1 MSVQETNGYLD
12 VENATLRSSKIEV
25 TSNLAIGNTNPQ
37 HAFSVGSNLY
47 VDTESSNVLSVK
59 GNVVTE
65 GIKMGFLEII
75 PSYDFAAVSNVG
87 NVTANTIIFTND
99 NQGFVATGNATI
111 GSTLTV
117 SGFRITAAAAAE
129 DDLDAITTST
139 DDKPNAG
146 TTENPIHLTGA
157 TTATSYTTG
166 ILQVG
171 NSTNQGGMGVAGN
184 VYVNQGVYTQDLS
197 AENVVSNLA
206 VNTDDLFVDI
216 VNSRVGIGKTEP
228 TVALDVVGAVTTSSA
243 LTVGANFAVNTDDLF
258 VDTVNSRVGIG
269 KTEPTVALDVVGAV
283 STSGDLTVTGTSKV
297 GIGTDTLDAVLNV
310 GSGTLASGD
319 QILKLNTDS
328 PWAFEHETDGLALRS
343 SAANKKLY
351 VQASDFSNVATFDVT
366 TSNVGIGLTDPAS
379 KLHVMGDII
388 GRNVSNTHTITGT
401 DGGSDTFTLLP
412 DQNRVVVTHVGSS
425 AADGAYTVNMTGGI
439 PTAIGSI
446 LYLEIVSSKTNTDGV
461 SHTHSTTLQ
470 IAADTVLT
478 TGPITVAAV
487 NNAGDVYERTLRRTI
502 IRTSDGWKDYSVYP
516 KVSVPTTDDAIIFST
531 TENTTQDT
539 AGSDKPL
546 TERLRITGNGNVGVG
561 TTSPFTPLHIS
572 STNEITTSPAGSG
585 VSQMRYGSTNSTV
598 LFGVSSTAGHI
609 SAYDTSSFS
618 THRNLCFNAD
628 GGNVGVGTMDPNA
641 HLDVAGT
648 ILSHASYRKFI
659 GVNGVSTSDKVYL
672 GRFSTYAVGI
682 IEIGSEGSSKFA
694 INKYEVFRHYDAI
707 PIVNGMNTD
716 RYHIHKF
723 YWKEYD
729 NSPYYYDLWHTPAYG
744 GSSVDGNYRYRITAQ
759 NYSFPDTEPSSTGST
774 DCDTGMIIKNAT
786 NNDIRIGIGTDNP
799 VNALHI
805 NQFGRVDSGTTLDLE
820 GQQNSAIAMQYGS
833 GSYPN
838 ARFLMGIN
846 GNYDLHF
853 WYDSNGGTASN
864 RGYIRHDGSG
874 ASLNFTGQH
883 RTFIKDV
890 PFFQV
895 SDLEGLIVSSDQNKY
910 IKMSGGIEAGSNA
923 ITTNESLPIVSLST
937 TTNDKKCFG
946 VISASED
953 PEKRE
958 EIYGNFVSVDEK
970 EKGDTR
976 VYINSVGEGAI
987 WVTNINGS
995 LESGD
1000 YITTSNVA
1008 GYGQKQDSEFL
1019 ANYTVAKITMDCD
1032 FEPATQPVQIIRK
1045 EMGDVNYWVK
1055 TTYENVTEEEYS
1067 NITEENRRTI
1077 TETVYTNEDGE
1088 IFPEQNEE
1096 STYVEL
1102 EQTTYQKITKEES
1115 KTEQEGYE
1123 LEVRQELVNVL
1134 DEHGQI
1140 QWEDDPSGATEKA
1153 YKIRYLDANGVETDE
1168 ANHVYKAAFVGCTYH
1183 CG

>member
-37 HAFSVGSNLY
+37 HAFSVGSNLF

-111 GSTLTV
+111 GSTLTI

-146 TTENPIHLTGA
+146 TTENPIHLEGA

-388 GRNVSNTHTITGT
+388 GRNVSNTHMITGT
-401 DGGSDTFTLLP
+401 DGVTDDTFTLLP

-446 LYLEIVSSKTNTDGV
+446 LYLEIVSSKINTDV
-461 SHTHSTTLQ
+461 ASHTHSTTLQ
-470 IAADTVLT
+470 IAAATVLT
-478 TGPITVAAV
+478 TGSISVAAE
-487 NNAGDVYERTLRRTI
+487 NNAGDVYQRTLRRTI

-609 SAYDTSSFS
+609 SAYDTSTFS

-628 GGNVGVGTMDPNA
+628 GGNVGIGTTSPGEKLHVNGNIGLNWANGRRIIMDF
-641 HLDVAGT
+641 DD
-648 ILSHASYRKFI
+648 SYR
-659 GVNGVSTSDKVYL
+659 
-672 GRFSTYAVGI
+672 
-682 IEIGSEGSSKFA
+682 
-694 INKYEVFRHYDAI
+694 
-707 PIVNGMNTD
+707 
-716 RYHIHKF
+716 
-723 YWKEYD
+723 
-729 NSPYYYDLWHTPAYG
+729 
-744 GSSVDGNYRYRITAQ
+744 Q
-759 NYSFPDTEPSSTGST
+759 
-774 DCDTGMIIKNAT
+774 
-786 NNDIRIGIGTDNP
+786 
-799 VNALHI
+799 
-805 NQFGRVDSGTTLDLE
+805 
-820 GQQNSAIAMQYGS
+820 
-833 GSYPN
+833 
-838 ARFLMGIN
+838 
-846 GNYDLHF
+846 
-853 WYDSNGGTASN
+853 
-864 RGYIRHDGSG
+864 
-874 ASLNFTGQH
+874 
-883 RTFIKDV
+883 
-890 PFFQV
+890 
-895 SDLEGLIVSSDQNKY
+895 GL
-910 IKMSGGIEAGSNA
+910 
-923 ITTNESLPIVSLST
+923 
-937 TTNDKKCFG
+937 
-946 VISASED
+946 
-953 PEKRE
+953 
-958 EIYGNFVSVDEK
+958 
-970 EKGDTR
+970 
-976 VYINSVGEGAI
+976 
-987 WVTNINGS
+987 
-995 LESGD
+995 
-1000 YITTSNVA
+1000 
-1008 GYGQKQDSEFL
+1008 
-1019 ANYTVAKITMDCD
+1019 
-1032 FEPATQPVQIIRK
+1032 
-1045 EMGDVNYWVK
+1045 
-1055 TTYENVTEEEYS
+1055 
-1067 NITEENRRTI
+1067 
-1077 TETVYTNEDGE
+1077 
-1088 IFPEQNEE
+1088 
-1096 STYVEL
+1096 
-1102 EQTTYQKITKEES
+1102 
-1115 KTEQEGYE
+1115 
-1123 LEVRQELVNVL
+1123 VL
-1134 DEHGQI
+1134 DA
-1140 QWEDDPSGATEKA
+1140 AT
-1153 YKIRYLDANGVETDE
+1153 RMMTL
-1168 ANHVYKAAFVGCTYH
+1168 FS
-1183 CG
+1183 

>member
-75 PSYDFAAVSNVG
+75 PSYDFSAVSNVG

-111 GSTLTV
+111 GSTLTI

-184 VYVNQGVYTQDLS
+184 VYVNRGVYTQDFS

-412 DQNRVVVTHVGSS
+412 DQNRVVVTHAGSS
-425 AADGAYTVNMTGGI
+425 TADGAYTVNMTGGI

-446 LYLEIVSSKTNTDGV
+446 LYLEIVSSKINTDV
-461 SHTHSTTLQ
+461 ASSHTH
-470 IAADTVLT
+470 
-478 TGPITVAAV
+478 
-487 NNAGDVYERTLRRTI
+487 
-502 IRTSDGWKDYSVYP
+502 
-516 KVSVPTTDDAIIFST
+516 
-531 TENTTQDT
+531 
-539 AGSDKPL
+539 
-546 TERLRITGNGNVGVG
+546 
-561 TTSPFTPLHIS
+561 
-572 STNEITTSPAGSG
+572 
-585 VSQMRYGSTNSTV
+585 
-598 LFGVSSTAGHI
+598 
-609 SAYDTSSFS
+609 
-618 THRNLCFNAD
+618 
-628 GGNVGVGTMDPNA
+628 
-641 HLDVAGT
+641 
-648 ILSHASYRKFI
+648 
-659 GVNGVSTSDKVYL
+659 
-672 GRFSTYAVGI
+672 
-682 IEIGSEGSSKFA
+682 
-694 INKYEVFRHYDAI
+694 
-707 PIVNGMNTD
+707 
-716 RYHIHKF
+716 
-723 YWKEYD
+723 
-729 NSPYYYDLWHTPAYG
+729 
-744 GSSVDGNYRYRITAQ
+744 
-759 NYSFPDTEPSSTGST
+759 
-774 DCDTGMIIKNAT
+774 
-786 NNDIRIGIGTDNP
+786 
-799 VNALHI
+799 
-805 NQFGRVDSGTTLDLE
+805 
-820 GQQNSAIAMQYGS
+820 
-833 GSYPN
+833 
-838 ARFLMGIN
+838 
-846 GNYDLHF
+846 
-853 WYDSNGGTASN
+853 
-864 RGYIRHDGSG
+864 
-874 ASLNFTGQH
+874 
-883 RTFIKDV
+883 
-890 PFFQV
+890 
-895 SDLEGLIVSSDQNKY
+895 
-910 IKMSGGIEAGSNA
+910 
-923 ITTNESLPIVSLST
+923 
-937 TTNDKKCFG
+937 
-946 VISASED
+946 
-953 PEKRE
+953 
-958 EIYGNFVSVDEK
+958 
-970 EKGDTR
+970 
-976 VYINSVGEGAI
+976 
-987 WVTNINGS
+987 
-995 LESGD
+995 
-1000 YITTSNVA
+1000 
-1008 GYGQKQDSEFL
+1008 
-1019 ANYTVAKITMDCD
+1019 
-1032 FEPATQPVQIIRK
+1032 
-1045 EMGDVNYWVK
+1045 
-1055 TTYENVTEEEYS
+1055 
-1067 NITEENRRTI
+1067 
-1077 TETVYTNEDGE
+1077 
-1088 IFPEQNEE
+1088 
-1096 STYVEL
+1096 
-1102 EQTTYQKITKEES
+1102 
-1115 KTEQEGYE
+1115 
-1123 LEVRQELVNVL
+1123 
-1134 DEHGQI
+1134 
-1140 QWEDDPSGATEKA
+1140 
-1153 YKIRYLDANGVETDE
+1153 
-1168 ANHVYKAAFVGCTYH
+1168 
-1183 CG
+1183 

>member
-283 STSGDLTVTGTSKV
+283 STSGDLTVTGSSKV

-388 GRNVSNTHTITGT
+388 GRNVSNTHTIAGT

-412 DQNRVVVTHVGSS
+412 DQNRVVVTHAGSS

-446 LYLEIVSSKTNTDGV
+446 LYLEIVSSKINTDGA

-470 IAADTVLT
+470 IAAATVLT
-478 TGPITVAAV
+478 TGSISVAAL

-531 TENTTQDT
+531 TENTNQDT

-561 TTSPFTPLHIS
+561 TDDPTGQLEIHGIGQTSQ
-572 STNEITTSPAGSG
+572 TSFSQTGNMGGVLTLRSDDGTAGSG
-585 VSQMRYGSTNSTV
+585 GGIMFGSH
-598 LFGVSSTAGHI
+598 AGFHAAI
-609 SAYDTSSFS
+609 KASLEDGSVNTRGRLAFFVRSNTTDATMSHAM
-618 THRNLCFNAD
+618 TIAD
-628 GGNVGVGTMDPNA
+628 GGNVGIGKTDPGAKLHLVGVGTGSGPKLRFETLNN
-641 HLDVAGT
+641 GNP
-648 ILSHASYRKFI
+648 SYT
-659 GVNGVSTSDKVYL
+659 V
-672 GRFSTYAVGI
+672 
-682 IEIGSEGSSKFA
+682 
-694 INKYEVFRHYDAI
+694 
-707 PIVNGMNTD
+707 
-716 RYHIHKF
+716 
-723 YWKEYD
+723 
-729 NSPYYYDLWHTPAYG
+729 
-744 GSSVDGNYRYRITAQ
+744 
-759 NYSFPDTEPSSTGST
+759 
-774 DCDTGMIIKNAT
+774 
-786 NNDIRIGIGTDNP
+786 
-799 VNALHI
+799 
-805 NQFGRVDSGTTLDLE
+805 SGTE
-820 GQQNSAIAMQYGS
+820 I
-833 GSYPN
+833 
-838 ARFLMGIN
+838 
-846 GNYDLHF
+846 
-853 WYDSNGGTASN
+853 
-864 RGYIRHDGSG
+864 
-874 ASLNFTGQH
+874 
-883 RTFIKDV
+883 
-890 PFFQV
+890 
-895 SDLEGLIVSSDQNKY
+895 
-910 IKMSGGIEAGSNA
+910 GGIEFGADDFGWS
-923 ITTNESLPIVSLST
+923 TQHMSSEIVGT
-937 TTNDKKCFG
+937 
-946 VISASED
+946 
-953 PEKRE
+953 
-958 EIYGNFVSVDEK
+958 
-970 EKGDTR
+970 
-976 VYINSVGEGAI
+976 
-987 WVTNINGS
+987 
-995 LESGD
+995 
-1000 YITTSNVA
+1000 
-1008 GYGQKQDSEFL
+1008 
-1019 ANYTVAKITMDCD
+1019 
-1032 FEPATQPVQIIRK
+1032 
-1045 EMGDVNYWVK
+1045 
-1055 TTYENVTEEEYS
+1055 
-1067 NITEENRRTI
+1067 
-1077 TETVYTNEDGE
+1077 
-1088 IFPEQNEE
+1088 
-1096 STYVEL
+1096 
-1102 EQTTYQKITKEES
+1102 
-1115 KTEQEGYE
+1115 
-1123 LEVRQELVNVL
+1123 
-1134 DEHGQI
+1134 
-1140 QWEDDPSGATEKA
+1140 
-1153 YKIRYLDANGVETDE
+1153 
-1168 ANHVYKAAFVGCTYH
+1168 
-1183 CG
+1183 

>member
-184 VYVNQGVYTQDLS
+184 VYVNRGVYTQDFS

-388 GRNVSNTHTITGT
+388 GRNVSNTHMITGT
-401 DGGSDTFTLLP
+401 DGVTDDTFTLLP

-446 LYLEIVSSKTNTDGV
+446 LYLEIVSSKINTDGA

-470 IAADTVLT
+470 IAADPVLT
-478 TGPITVAAV
+478 TGSISVAAV
-487 NNAGDVYERTLRRTI
+487 NNAGDVYQRTLRRTI

-516 KVSVPTTDDAIIFST
+516 KESVPTTDDAIIFST

-546 TERLRITGNGNVGVG
+546 TERLRITGYGRVGVG
-561 TTSPFTPLHIS
+561 TNNPGAPLEIYTPTTGNS
-572 STNEITTSPAGSG
+572 STLILK
-585 VSQMRYGSTNSTV
+585 RD
-598 LFGVSSTAGHI
+598 VSS
-609 SAYDTSSFS
+609 
-618 THRNLCFNAD
+618 
-628 GGNVGVGTMDPNA
+628 
-641 HLDVAGT
+641 
-648 ILSHASYRKFI
+648 
-659 GVNGVSTSDKVYL
+659 
-672 GRFSTYAVGI
+672 
-682 IEIGSEGSSKFA
+682 
-694 INKYEVFRHYDAI
+694 
-707 PIVNGMNTD
+707 
-716 RYHIHKF
+716 
-723 YWKEYD
+723 
-729 NSPYYYDLWHTPAYG
+729 YG
-744 GSSVDGNYRYRITAQ
+744 GSDDGAAIEFKTRFTVNSATYGQVRIRGVD
-759 NYSFPDTEPSSTGST
+759 
-774 DCDTGMIIKNAT
+774 
-786 NNDIRIGIGTDNP
+786 DN
-799 VNALHI
+799 LS
-805 NQFGRVDSGTTLDLE
+805 DSGE
-820 GQQNSAIAMQYGS
+820 G
-833 GSYPN
+833 
-838 ARFLMGIN
+838 
-846 GNYDLHF
+846 
-853 WYDSNGGTASN
+853 
-864 RGYIRHDGSG
+864 
-874 ASLNFTGQH
+874 
-883 RTFIKDV
+883 
-890 PFFQV
+890 
-895 SDLEGLIVSSDQNKY
+895 
-910 IKMSGGIEAGSNA
+910 
-923 ITTNESLPIVSLST
+923 
-937 TTNDKKCFG
+937 
-946 VISASED
+946 
-953 PEKRE
+953 
-958 EIYGNFVSVDEK
+958 
-970 EKGDTR
+970 
-976 VYINSVGEGAI
+976 
-987 WVTNINGS
+987 
-995 LESGD
+995 
-1000 YITTSNVA
+1000 
-1008 GYGQKQDSEFL
+1008 
-1019 ANYTVAKITMDCD
+1019 
-1032 FEPATQPVQIIRK
+1032 
-1045 EMGDVNYWVK
+1045 
-1055 TTYENVTEEEYS
+1055 
-1067 NITEENRRTI
+1067 
-1077 TETVYTNEDGE
+1077 
-1088 IFPEQNEE
+1088 
-1096 STYVEL
+1096 
-1102 EQTTYQKITKEES
+1102 
-1115 KTEQEGYE
+1115 
-1123 LEVRQELVNVL
+1123 
-1134 DEHGQI
+1134 
-1140 QWEDDPSGATEKA
+1140 
-1153 YKIRYLDANGVETDE
+1153 
-1168 ANHVYKAAFVGCTYH
+1168 
-1183 CG
+1183 

>member
-111 GSTLTV
+111 GSTLTI

-146 TTENPIHLTGA
+146 TTQNPIHLEGA

-171 NSTNQGGMGVAGN
+171 NSTNRGGMGVAGN

-388 GRNVSNTHTITGT
+388 GRNVSNTHTIAGT
-401 DGGSDTFTLLP
+401 DGVTDTFTLLP
-412 DQNRVVVTHVGSS
+412 DQNRIVVTHVGS
-425 AADGAYTVNMTGGI
+425 AGADGAYTVNMTDGI
-439 PTAIGSI
+439 PTTIGSI
-446 LYLEIVSSKTNTDGV
+446 LYLEIVSSKTNTDGS

-546 TERLRITGNGNVGVG
+546 TERLRITGYGRVGIGTASPEGPLHVYGDADETNAPLRVESADRYSGVIFHDSGGGVQLGADNGTLRILTDYAADLSGGVEVARITENELKIKAARNSRIFIEDTGTDSGTYYQGLYIGSPVGDTDAGMRMVVSHDSNTSGNRKNIIGFTNRSLEFNNFSDNDITSGFGTNRMIITSSGNVGIGKTDPGYTLDVNGSAKVSAGMYIDGSRYTANYGGEASSFYHPG
-561 TTSPFTPLHIS
+561 TVTVNPASYNYTLTLQYACRAEAYVSYSDRRIKENIEDIDDASALEILRNLKPKKYTYKDTIKRGDTPVWGFIAQEVRETLPYA
-572 STNEITTSPAGSG
+572 TNLTIDSIPNIYELAN
-585 VSQMRYGSTNSTV
+585 VSQSNVITFTN
-598 LFGVSSTAGHI
+598 
-609 SAYDTSSFS
+609 
-618 THRNLCFNAD
+618 FN
-628 GGNVGVGTMDPNA
+628 
-641 HLDVAGT
+641 
-648 ILSHASYRKFI
+648 
-659 GVNGVSTSDKVYL
+659 
-672 GRFSTYAVGI
+672 
-682 IEIGSEGSSKFA
+682 
-694 INKYEVFRHYDAI
+694 
-707 PIVNGMNTD
+707 
-716 RYHIHKF
+716 
-723 YWKEYD
+723 
-729 NSPYYYDLWHTPAYG
+729 
-744 GSSVDGNYRYRITAQ
+744 
-759 NYSFPDTEPSSTGST
+759 
-774 DCDTGMIIKNAT
+774 
-786 NNDIRIGIGTDNP
+786 
-799 VNALHI
+799 
-805 NQFGRVDSGTTLDLE
+805 
-820 GQQNSAIAMQYGS
+820 
-833 GSYPN
+833 
-838 ARFLMGIN
+838 
-846 GNYDLHF
+846 
-853 WYDSNGGTASN
+853 
-864 RGYIRHDGSG
+864 
-874 ASLNFTGQH
+874 
-883 RTFIKDV
+883 
-890 PFFQV
+890 
-895 SDLEGLIVSSDQNKY
+895 
-910 IKMSGGIEAGSNA
+910 
-923 ITTNESLPIVSLST
+923 TTNFENTLPTLKFMTKENNVEYANVTSIINEYS
-937 TTNDKKCFG
+937 
-946 VISASED
+946 
-953 PEKRE
+953 
-958 EIYGNFVSVDEK
+958 VSVDKDLSEWCGVYDEATNDVVSGDKIFVYGEEVSDFVSLNKDAIFTIATASVQELDRQLQAEK
-970 EKGDTR
+970 TK
-976 VYINSVGEGAI
+976 
-987 WVTNINGS
+987 VTS
-995 LESGD
+995 LE
-1000 YITTSNVA
+1000 TQLTSV
-1008 GYGQKQDSEFL
+1008 L
-1019 ANYTVAKITMDCD
+1019 A
-1032 FEPATQPVQIIRK
+1032 R
-1045 EMGDVNYWVK
+1045 
-1055 TTYENVTEEEYS
+1055 
-1067 NITEENRRTI
+1067 
-1077 TETVYTNEDGE
+1077 
-1088 IFPEQNEE
+1088 
-1096 STYVEL
+1096 
-1102 EQTTYQKITKEES
+1102 
-1115 KTEQEGYE
+1115 
-1123 LEVRQELVNVL
+1123 
-1134 DEHGQI
+1134 
-1140 QWEDDPSGATEKA
+1140 
-1153 YKIRYLDANGVETDE
+1153 LDALES
-1168 ANHVYKAAFVGCTYH
+1168 A
-1183 CG
+1183 

>member
-111 GSTLTV
+111 GSTLTI

-228 TVALDVVGAVTTSSA
+228 TVALDVVGAVTASSA

-412 DQNRVVVTHVGSS
+412 DQNRVVVTHAGSS
-425 AADGAYTVNMTGGI
+425 TADGAYTVNMTGGI

-446 LYLEIVSSKTNTDGV
+446 LYLEIVSSKTNTDGA

-470 IAADTVLT
+470 IAAATVLT
-478 TGPITVAAV
+478 TGSISVAAV
-487 NNAGDVYERTLRRTI
+487 NNPNDVYQRTLRRTI

-546 TERLRITGNGNVGVG
+546 TERLRITGYGRVGIGTASPEGPLHVYGDADETNAPLRVESADRFSGVIFHDSGGGVQLGADSGTLRILTDYAADLSGGVEVARITENELKIKAARNSRIFIEDTGTDSGTYYQGLYIGSPVGDTDAGMRMVVSHDSNTSGNRKNIIGFTNRSLEFNNFSDNDITSGFGTNRMIITSSGNVGIGKTDPGYTLDVNG
-561 TTSPFTPLHIS
+561 TIRATNVSPSDDRIKY
-572 STNEITTSPAGSG
+572 NEQG
-585 VSQMRYGSTNSTV
+585 VSNALT
-598 LFGVSSTAGHI
+598 LI
-609 SAYDTSSFS
+609 SQL
-618 THRNLCFNAD
+618 N
-628 GGNVGVGTMDPNA
+628 PQ
-641 HLDVAGT
+641 
-648 ILSHASYRKFI
+648 
-659 GVNGVSTSDKVYL
+659 
-672 GRFSTYAVGI
+672 
-682 IEIGSEGSSKFA
+682 
-694 INKYEVFRHYDAI
+694 KYEKIMELPNPTEGTWI
-707 PIVNGMNTD
+707 PTD
-716 RYHIHKF
+716 
-723 YWKEYD
+723 
-729 NSPYYYDLWHTPAYG
+729 
-744 GSSVDGNYRYRITAQ
+744 
-759 NYSFPDTEPSSTGST
+759 
-774 DCDTGMIIKNAT
+774 
-786 NNDIRIGIGTDNP
+786 
-799 VNALHI
+799 
-805 NQFGRVDSGTTLDLE
+805 
-820 GQQNSAIAMQYGS
+820 
-833 GSYPN
+833 
-838 ARFLMGIN
+838 
-846 GNYDLHF
+846 
-853 WYDSNGGTASN
+853 
-864 RGYIRHDGSG
+864 
-874 ASLNFTGQH
+874 
-883 RTFIKDV
+883 
-890 PFFQV
+890 
-895 SDLEGLIVSSDQNKY
+895 
-910 IKMSGGIEAGSNA
+910 
-923 ITTNESLPIVSLST
+923 
-937 TTNDKKCFG
+937 
-946 VISASED
+946 
-953 PEKRE
+953 E
-958 EIYGNFVSVDEK
+958 E
-970 EKGDTR
+970 
-976 VYINSVGEGAI
+976 
-987 WVTNINGS
+987 W
-995 LESGD
+995 
-1000 YITTSNVA
+1000 
-1008 GYGQKQDSEFL
+1008 
-1019 ANYTVAKITMDCD
+1019 
-1032 FEPATQPVQIIRK
+1032 
-1045 EMGDVNYWVK
+1045 
-1055 TTYENVTEEEYS
+1055 ENVKEDYTYGDEFGFIAQDVRNIPELAFLVHGEETRTDTKTSTPEEYS
-1067 NITEENRRTI
+1067 NLTTEEQATYTPSYVYDSNVI
-1077 TETVYTNEDGE
+1077 TQSEYSNLTPEEQGLYFTQYTKQIETQTPLALNYQGLFVVAIGAIKELKAKNDALEAR
-1088 IFPEQNEE
+1088 ILALE
-1096 STYVEL
+1096 S
-1102 EQTTYQKITKEES
+1102 
-1115 KTEQEGYE
+1115 
-1123 LEVRQELVNVL
+1123 
-1134 DEHGQI
+1134 
-1140 QWEDDPSGATEKA
+1140 A
-1153 YKIRYLDANGVETDE
+1153 
-1168 ANHVYKAAFVGCTYH
+1168 
-1183 CG
+1183 

>member
-1 MSVQETNGYLD
+1 MAVQETNGYLD

-111 GSTLTV
+111 GSTLTI

-146 TTENPIHLTGA
+146 TTQNPIHLEGA

-171 NSTNQGGMGVAGN
+171 NSTNRGGMGVAGN

-283 STSGDLTVTGTSKV
+283 STSGDLTVTGSSKV

-388 GRNVSNTHTITGT
+388 GRNVSNTHMIAGT
-401 DGGSDTFTLLP
+401 DGVTDDTFTLLP

-546 TERLRITGNGNVGVG
+546 TERLRITGNGNVGIG
-561 TTSPFTPLHIS
+561 LTNPNYKLHIEDATDPRILLENTETLLSQNQDIGSILFKQNDNSANGTGIIGKIRMS
-572 STNEITTSPAGSG
+572 SVTAPPQGTF
-585 VSQMRYGSTNSTV
+585 YGQ
-598 LFGVSSTAGHI
+598 
-609 SAYDTSSFS
+609 SANMIFS
-618 THRNLCFNAD
+618 VGNYANDNANID
-628 GGNVGVGTMDPNA
+628 ALTIRGNGNVG
-641 HLDVAGT
+641 
-648 ILSHASYRKFI
+648 I
-659 GVNGVSTSDKVYL
+659 GVTNPTSKLHIVDDNDNTKLTIRGGGDTVNDANVS
-672 GRFSTYAVGI
+672 
-682 IEIGSEGSSKFA
+682 IELLE
-694 INKYEVFRHYDAI
+694 
-707 PIVNGMNTD
+707 T
-716 RYHIHKF
+716 
-723 YWKEYD
+723 
-729 NSPYYYDLWHTPAYG
+729 
-744 GSSVDGNYRYRITAQ
+744 
-759 NYSFPDTEPSSTGST
+759 
-774 DCDTGMIIKNAT
+774 AT
-786 NNDIRIGIGTDNP
+786 NFYGATIQYCGTLANQGLRFGHNVNTATPRFDMAIDRGTGNVGIGTNNPECMLHLSASTSSDNITDPIKIKLHNIRQSASWTTTQPWALIEFDTNDTSTSGSGP
-799 VNALHI
+799 VAGIGCRFETASGGDPSLCFYTDGDNADDNVLGSANERMCIDHDGRVGINRTNPSYTLDVNGTIRATNVAPSDDRIKYNEQGVSNALTLI
-805 NQFGRVDSGTTLDLE
+805 SQLNPQKYEKIMELPNPTEGTWIPTD
-820 GQQNSAIAMQYGS
+820 
-833 GSYPN
+833 
-838 ARFLMGIN
+838 
-846 GNYDLHF
+846 
-853 WYDSNGGTASN
+853 
-864 RGYIRHDGSG
+864 
-874 ASLNFTGQH
+874 
-883 RTFIKDV
+883 
-890 PFFQV
+890 
-895 SDLEGLIVSSDQNKY
+895 
-910 IKMSGGIEAGSNA
+910 
-923 ITTNESLPIVSLST
+923 
-937 TTNDKKCFG
+937 
-946 VISASED
+946 
-953 PEKRE
+953 E
-958 EIYGNFVSVDEK
+958 E
-970 EKGDTR
+970 
-976 VYINSVGEGAI
+976 
-987 WVTNINGS
+987 W
-995 LESGD
+995 
-1000 YITTSNVA
+1000 
-1008 GYGQKQDSEFL
+1008 
-1019 ANYTVAKITMDCD
+1019 
-1032 FEPATQPVQIIRK
+1032 
-1045 EMGDVNYWVK
+1045 
-1055 TTYENVTEEEYS
+1055 ENVKEDYTYGDEFGFIAQDVRNIPELAFLVHGEETRTDTKTSTPEEYS
-1067 NITEENRRTI
+1067 NLTTEEQSTYTISYVYESNTI
-1077 TETVYTNEDGE
+1077 TQAEYSNLS
-1088 IFPEQNEE
+1088 PE
-1096 STYVEL
+1096 
-1102 EQTTYQKITKEES
+1102 
-1115 KTEQEGYE
+1115 EQEVSVTQYTKQIETQTPLALNYQGLFVVAIGAIKE
-1123 LEVRQELVNVL
+1123 L
-1134 DEHGQI
+1134 
-1140 QWEDDPSGATEKA
+1140 KA
-1153 YKIRYLDANGVETDE
+1153 KNDALE
-1168 ANHVYKAAFVGCTYH
+1168 ARILALENA
-1183 CG
+1183 

>member
-1 MSVQETNGYLD
+1 MAELGEGLGGYLD
-12 VENATLRSSKIEV
+12 VQDATLRAPRLEAV
-25 TSNLAIGNTNPQ
+25 SNIGIANTAPQ

-47 VDTESSNVLSVK
+47 VDTESSNVLAVK

-65 GIKMGFLEII
+65 GIKMGFLEIT

-139 DDKPNAG
+139 DDEPNAG
-146 TTENPIHLTGA
+146 TTQNPIHLEGD

-184 VYVNQGVYTQDLS
+184 VYVNRGVYTQDFS

-228 TVALDVVGAVTTSSA
+228 TVALDVVGDVTTSSA

-388 GRNVSNTHTITGT
+388 GRNVSNTHTIEGT

-412 DQNRVVVTHVGSS
+412 DQNRVVVTHAGSS

-446 LYLEIVSSKTNTDGV
+446 LYLEIVSSKINTDGA

-470 IAADTVLT
+470 IAAATVLT
-478 TGPITVAAV
+478 TGSISVAAE
-487 NNAGDVYERTLRRTI
+487 NNPNDVYRRTLRRTI

-531 TENTTQDT
+531 TENTAQDT

-561 TTSPFTPLHIS
+561 TDAPTLQLDCYVGASAYAGMQVRS
-572 STNEITTSPAGSG
+572 SSGAFAKLIANPGTGGHNSIVQAGDLGIVFSTDNNAGSNESG
-585 VSQMRYGSTNSTV
+585 KGFYIAPWSG
-598 LFGVSSTAGHI
+598 A
-609 SAYDTSSFS
+609 TSGL
-618 THRNLCFNAD
+618 RINEN
-628 GGNVGVGTMDPNA
+628 GNVGVGKTDPGYA
-641 HLDVAGT
+641 LDVNGTGRVSTGMYIHGSAYAANYAGEASSFYHPAT
-648 ILSHASYRKFI
+648 ITVNPASYNYTLTLQYACRAQAYVAYSDRRIKENIEDIDDASALEILRNLKPKKYTYKDTIKRGDTPVWGFI
-659 GVNGVSTSDKVYL
+659 
-672 GRFSTYAVGI
+672 AQ
-682 IEIGSEGSSKFA
+682 
-694 INKYEVFRHYDAI
+694 EVRE
-707 PIVNGMNTD
+707 TL
-716 RYHIHKF
+716 
-723 YWKEYD
+723 
-729 NSPYYYDLWHTPAYG
+729 PY
-744 GSSVDGNYRYRITAQ
+744 
-759 NYSFPDTEPSSTGST
+759 
-774 DCDTGMIIKNAT
+774 AT
-786 NNDIRIGIGTDNP
+786 NLTI
-799 VNALHI
+799 
-805 NQFGRVDSGTTLDLE
+805 DS
-820 GQQNSAIAMQYGS
+820 I
-833 GSYPN
+833 PN
-838 ARFLMGIN
+838 IYELAN
-846 GNYDLHF
+846 VSQ
-853 WYDSNGGTASN
+853 SNVITFT
-864 RGYIRHDGSG
+864 
-874 ASLNFTGQH
+874 NF
-883 RTFIKDV
+883 
-890 PFFQV
+890 
-895 SDLEGLIVSSDQNKY
+895 N
-910 IKMSGGIEAGSNA
+910 
-923 ITTNESLPIVSLST
+923 TTNFENTLPTLKFMTKENNVEY
-937 TTNDKKCFG
+937 
-946 VISASED
+946 ASVTSIINE
-953 PEKRE
+953 
-958 EIYGNFVSVDEK
+958 YSVSVDK
-970 EKGDTR
+970 DLSK
-976 VYINSVGEGAI
+976 
-987 WVTNINGS
+987 WS
-995 LESGD
+995 L
-1000 YITTSNVA
+1000 
-1008 GYGQKQDSEFL
+1008 
-1019 ANYTVAKITMDCD
+1019 
-1032 FEPATQPVQIIRK
+1032 
-1045 EMGDVNYWVK
+1045 
-1055 TTYENVTEEEYS
+1055 
-1067 NITEENRRTI
+1067 RR
-1077 TETVYTNEDGE
+1077 
-1088 IFPEQNEE
+1088 
-1096 STYVEL
+1096 
-1102 EQTTYQKITKEES
+1102 
-1115 KTEQEGYE
+1115 GYE
-1123 LEVRQELVNVL
+1123 
-1134 DEHGQI
+1134 
-1140 QWEDDPSGATEKA
+1140 
-1153 YKIRYLDANGVETDE
+1153 
-1168 ANHVYKAAFVGCTYH
+1168 
-1183 CG
+1183 

>member
-75 PSYDFAAVSNVG
+75 PSYDFSAVSNVG

-111 GSTLTV
+111 GSTLTI

-184 VYVNQGVYTQDLS
+184 VYVNRGVYTQDFS

-388 GRNVSNTHTITGT
+388 GRNVSNTHMITGT
-401 DGGSDTFTLLP
+401 DGVTDDTFTLLP

-446 LYLEIVSSKTNTDGV
+446 LYLEIVSSKTNTDGA

-470 IAADTVLT
+470 IAADPVLT
-478 TGPITVAAV
+478 TGSISVAAV
-487 NNAGDVYERTLRRTI
+487 NNAGDVYQRTLRRTI
-502 IRTSDGWKDYSVYP
+502 ILTSDGWKDYSVYP

-531 TENTTQDT
+531 TENTAQDT

-546 TERLRITGNGNVGVG
+546 TERLRITGNGNVG
-561 TTSPFTPLHIS
+561 
-572 STNEITTSPAGSG
+572 
-585 VSQMRYGSTNSTV
+585 
-598 LFGVSSTAGHI
+598 
-609 SAYDTSSFS
+609 
-618 THRNLCFNAD
+618 
-628 GGNVGVGTMDPNA
+628 
-641 HLDVAGT
+641 
-648 ILSHASYRKFI
+648 
-659 GVNGVSTSDKVYL
+659 
-672 GRFSTYAVGI
+672 
-682 IEIGSEGSSKFA
+682 
-694 INKYEVFRHYDAI
+694 
-707 PIVNGMNTD
+707 
-716 RYHIHKF
+716 
-723 YWKEYD
+723 
-729 NSPYYYDLWHTPAYG
+729 
-744 GSSVDGNYRYRITAQ
+744 
-759 NYSFPDTEPSSTGST
+759 
-774 DCDTGMIIKNAT
+774 
-786 NNDIRIGIGTDNP
+786 IGTDAPGNKFE
-799 VNALHI
+799 V
-805 NQFGRVDSGTTLDLE
+805 LD
-820 GQQNSAIAMQYGS
+820 NSAFAVDVSVAEHVIVGNKYSTADSLSLVSLGS
-833 GSYPN
+833 VNICCDANDNSTDKVIDFRTNSYTDGGSL
-838 ARFLMGIN
+838 LM
-846 GNYDLHF
+846 
-853 WYDSNGGTASN
+853 
-864 RGYIRHDGSG
+864 R
-874 ASLNFTGQH
+874 
-883 RTFIKDV
+883 IKD
-890 PFFQV
+890 
-895 SDLEGLIVSSDQNKY
+895 EGS
-910 IKMSGGIEAGSNA
+910 
-923 ITTNESLPIVSLST
+923 
-937 TTNDKKCFG
+937 
-946 VISASED
+946 
-953 PEKRE
+953 
-958 EIYGNFVSVDEK
+958 
-970 EKGDTR
+970 
-976 VYINSVGEGAI
+976 
-987 WVTNINGS
+987 
-995 LESGD
+995 
-1000 YITTSNVA
+1000 
-1008 GYGQKQDSEFL
+1008 
-1019 ANYTVAKITMDCD
+1019 
-1032 FEPATQPVQIIRK
+1032 
-1045 EMGDVNYWVK
+1045 
-1055 TTYENVTEEEYS
+1055 
-1067 NITEENRRTI
+1067 
-1077 TETVYTNEDGE
+1077 
-1088 IFPEQNEE
+1088 
-1096 STYVEL
+1096 
-1102 EQTTYQKITKEES
+1102 
-1115 KTEQEGYE
+1115 
-1123 LEVRQELVNVL
+1123 
-1134 DEHGQI
+1134 
-1140 QWEDDPSGATEKA
+1140 
-1153 YKIRYLDANGVETDE
+1153 
-1168 ANHVYKAAFVGCTYH
+1168 
-1183 CG
+1183 

>member
-184 VYVNQGVYTQDLS
+184 VYVNQGVYTQDFS

-412 DQNRVVVTHVGSS
+412 DQNRVVVTHAGSS

-446 LYLEIVSSKTNTDGV
+446 LYLEIVSSKTNTDGA

-470 IAADTVLT
+470 IAADPVLT
-478 TGPITVAAV
+478 TGSISVAAV
-487 NNAGDVYERTLRRTI
+487 NNAGDVYQRTLRRTI

-531 TENTTQDT
+531 TENTAQDT

-546 TERLRITGNGNVGVG
+546 TERLRITGNGNVGIG
-561 TTSPFTPLHIS
+561 TDNPQYKLDVNAGTDIMLRLMSSASTSGKLIFGRTGNTEIRSHAIESYNSSGSQNNYMKFLVHDGTGDAPFETRTEVMTLR
-572 STNEITTSPAGSG
+572 G
-585 VSQMRYGSTNSTV
+585 
-598 LFGVSSTAGHI
+598 
-609 SAYDTSSFS
+609 D
-618 THRNLCFNAD
+618 
-628 GGNVGVGTMDPNA
+628 GNVGVGTTDP
-641 HLDVAGT
+641 
-648 ILSHASYRKFI
+648 SHAFHVASSFCRFGNIKFNSGFSAMPSDASTGINMIGGNAGGAVLFVMTFHNGSNDATATRMVLLRKRQS
-659 GVNGVSTSDKVYL
+659 GTWTQSST
-672 GRFSTYAVGI
+672 
-682 IEIGSEGSSKFA
+682 
-694 INKYEVFRHYDAI
+694 
-707 PIVNGMNTD
+707 NTTV
-716 RYHIHKF
+716 IAAQTA
-723 YWKEYD
+723 
-729 NSPYYYDLWHTPAYG
+729 SGTQ
-744 GSSVDGNYRYRITAQ
+744 DGTLSFDTSNNILRYRY
-759 NYSFPDTEPSSTGST
+759 STG
-774 DCDTGMIIKNAT
+774 G
-786 NNDIRIGIGTDNP
+786 
-799 VNALHI
+799 
-805 NQFGRVDSGTTLDLE
+805 
-820 GQQNSAIAMQYGS
+820 NS
-833 GSYPN
+833 
-838 ARFLMGIN
+838 
-846 GNYDLHF
+846 HF
-853 WYDSNGGTASN
+853 YV
-864 RGYIRHDGSG
+864 IEFDG
-874 ASLNFTGQH
+874 
-883 RTFIKDV
+883 
-890 PFFQV
+890 
-895 SDLEGLIVSSDQNKY
+895 
-910 IKMSGGIEAGSNA
+910 
-923 ITTNESLPIVSLST
+923 
-937 TTNDKKCFG
+937 
-946 VISASED
+946 
-953 PEKRE
+953 
-958 EIYGNFVSVDEK
+958 
-970 EKGDTR
+970 
-976 VYINSVGEGAI
+976 
-987 WVTNINGS
+987 
-995 LESGD
+995 
-1000 YITTSNVA
+1000 
-1008 GYGQKQDSEFL
+1008 
-1019 ANYTVAKITMDCD
+1019 
-1032 FEPATQPVQIIRK
+1032 
-1045 EMGDVNYWVK
+1045 
-1055 TTYENVTEEEYS
+1055 
-1067 NITEENRRTI
+1067 
-1077 TETVYTNEDGE
+1077 
-1088 IFPEQNEE
+1088 
-1096 STYVEL
+1096 
-1102 EQTTYQKITKEES
+1102 
-1115 KTEQEGYE
+1115 
-1123 LEVRQELVNVL
+1123 
-1134 DEHGQI
+1134 
-1140 QWEDDPSGATEKA
+1140 
-1153 YKIRYLDANGVETDE
+1153 
-1168 ANHVYKAAFVGCTYH
+1168 
-1183 CG
+1183 

>member
-111 GSTLTV
+111 GSTLTI

-146 TTENPIHLTGA
+146 TTQNPIHLEGA

-184 VYVNQGVYTQDLS
+184 VYVNQGVYTQDFS

-228 TVALDVVGAVTTSSA
+228 TVALDVVGAVTASSA

-283 STSGDLTVTGTSKV
+283 STSGDLTVTGSSKV

-388 GRNVSNTHTITGT
+388 GRNVSNTHTIAGT

-412 DQNRVVVTHVGSS
+412 DQNRVVVTHAGSS

-446 LYLEIVSSKTNTDGV
+446 LYLEIVSSKINTDGAS

-470 IAADTVLT
+470 IAAATVLT
-478 TGPITVAAV
+478 TGSISVAAE
-487 NNAGDVYERTLRRTI
+487 NNANDVYRTN
-502 IRTSDGWKDYSVYP
+502 
-516 KVSVPTTDDAIIFST
+516 PTTHDHSYVRWV
-531 TENTTQDT
+531 
-539 AGSDKPL
+539 
-546 TERLRITGNGNVGVG
+546 ER
-561 TTSPFTPLHIS
+561 
-572 STNEITTSPAGSG
+572 
-585 VSQMRYGSTNSTV
+585 
-598 LFGVSSTAGHI
+598 LFGV
-609 SAYDTSSFS
+609 
-618 THRNLCFNAD
+618 
-628 GGNVGVGTMDPNA
+628 P
-641 HLDVAGT
+641 
-648 ILSHASYRKFI
+648 
-659 GVNGVSTSDKVYL
+659 
-672 GRFSTYAVGI
+672 
-682 IEIGSEGSSKFA
+682 ESECS
-694 INKYEVFRHYDAI
+694 
-707 PIVNGMNTD
+707 
-716 RYHIHKF
+716 
-723 YWKEYD
+723 
-729 NSPYYYDLWHTPAYG
+729 
-744 GSSVDGNYRYRITAQ
+744 
-759 NYSFPDTEPSSTGST
+759 
-774 DCDTGMIIKNAT
+774 
-786 NNDIRIGIGTDNP
+786 
-799 VNALHI
+799 
-805 NQFGRVDSGTTLDLE
+805 
-820 GQQNSAIAMQYGS
+820 
-833 GSYPN
+833 
-838 ARFLMGIN
+838 
-846 GNYDLHF
+846 
-853 WYDSNGGTASN
+853 
-864 RGYIRHDGSG
+864 HDG
-874 ASLNFTGQH
+874 
-883 RTFIKDV
+883 
-890 PFFQV
+890 
-895 SDLEGLIVSSDQNKY
+895 
-910 IKMSGGIEAGSNA
+910 
-923 ITTNESLPIVSLST
+923 
-937 TTNDKKCFG
+937 
-946 VISASED
+946 
-953 PEKRE
+953 
-958 EIYGNFVSVDEK
+958 
-970 EKGDTR
+970 
-976 VYINSVGEGAI
+976 
-987 WVTNINGS
+987 
-995 LESGD
+995 
-1000 YITTSNVA
+1000 
-1008 GYGQKQDSEFL
+1008 
-1019 ANYTVAKITMDCD
+1019 
-1032 FEPATQPVQIIRK
+1032 
-1045 EMGDVNYWVK
+1045 
-1055 TTYENVTEEEYS
+1055 
-1067 NITEENRRTI
+1067 
-1077 TETVYTNEDGE
+1077 
-1088 IFPEQNEE
+1088 
-1096 STYVEL
+1096 
-1102 EQTTYQKITKEES
+1102 
-1115 KTEQEGYE
+1115 
-1123 LEVRQELVNVL
+1123 
-1134 DEHGQI
+1134 
-1140 QWEDDPSGATEKA
+1140 
-1153 YKIRYLDANGVETDE
+1153 
-1168 ANHVYKAAFVGCTYH
+1168 
-1183 CG
+1183 